1 MAGSTSVDKVG
12 KVLQDLPVDRDD
24 VVCSF
29 PLLAG
34 HPHRGA
40 AVRFRRMR
48 LARGLLS
55 KMASG
60 TGLKRRWRKHAG
72 SPEVYSLRSTPCLLP
87 SAKSGAQPPR
97 QRCGHLSQ
105 NGYSLSLSLSLSLS
119 RSLFFLSSPTRPTR
133 TCQTSF
139 TTISRFSGICMGPCK
154 SLPKPL
160 DRAICSQAR
169 AICAAGIATP
179 VSAIMT
185 SEEGRDAFDA
195 IRSKLK
201 SQGTL
206 PVHCLN
212 SSSASSCW
220 TRVDNQMN
228 KQLRAQTVSHNISQD
243 KNESVRSGLDGD
255 CYFRF
260 SQL

>member
-1 MAGSTSVDKVG
+1 MFSFFTRCTATSPVAGSTSVDKVG

-60 TGLKRRWRKHAG
+60 MGLKRRWRKHAG

-87 SAKSGAQPPR
+87 SAKRGAQPPR

-105 NGYSLSLSLSLSLS
+105 NGYSLPPSLSLSLCAWL
-119 RSLFFLSSPTRPTR
+119 
-133 TCQTSF
+133 
-139 TTISRFSGICMGPCK
+139 TIKQIQEIQKFSDFQHPP
-154 SLPKPL
+154 S
-160 DRAICSQAR
+160 
-169 AICAAGIATP
+169 
-179 VSAIMT
+179 
-185 SEEGRDAFDA
+185 
-195 IRSKLK
+195 
-201 SQGTL
+201 
-206 PVHCLN
+206 
-212 SSSASSCW
+212 
-220 TRVDNQMN
+220 
-228 KQLRAQTVSHNISQD
+228 
-243 KNESVRSGLDGD
+243 
-255 CYFRF
+255 
-260 SQL
+260 

>member
-87 SAKSGAQPPR
+87 SAKRGAQPPR
-97 QRCGHLSQ
+97 RKCGHLSQ
-105 NGYSLSLSLSLSLS
+105 NGYSLSLSLSLALCFSFRLPHDLHAPAKPPSRLSLGS
-119 RSLFFLSSPTRPTR
+119 VASVW
-133 TCQTSF
+133 
-139 TTISRFSGICMGPCK
+139 
-154 SLPKPL
+154 
-160 DRAICSQAR
+160 D
-169 AICAAGIATP
+169 P
-179 VSAIMT
+179 VSPCPSLWIVPYAA
-185 SEEGRDAFDA
+185 R
-195 IRSKLK
+195 L
-201 SQGTL
+201 
-206 PVHCLN
+206 
-212 SSSASSCW
+212 
-220 TRVDNQMN
+220 
-228 KQLRAQTVSHNISQD
+228 
-243 KNESVRSGLDGD
+243 VRSVLQA
-255 CYFRF
+255 
-260 SQL
+260 SQHRCRPSRPRKRAGMHLMPSEAN